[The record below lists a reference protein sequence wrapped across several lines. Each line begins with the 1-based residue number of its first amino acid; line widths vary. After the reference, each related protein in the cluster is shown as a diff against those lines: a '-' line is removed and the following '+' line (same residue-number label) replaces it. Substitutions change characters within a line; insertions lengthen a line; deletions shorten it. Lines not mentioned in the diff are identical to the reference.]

1 MMARRTFITV
11 ICNLVIFNL
20 AFASASLGQESGQ
33 GLLSRLRNANADQK
47 ASFKEPLND
56 SSDESQV
63 RRWNAGMRFPMQ
75 SFSLPWTSRSA
86 EPKSSIQA
94 PIDLP
99 GAMAPRGKS
108 NSGPVPT
115 TASPNLANTEPI
127 GSGVARQPA
136 KNTPAPY
143 AASPMDAAATEKTN
157 PGPVASQESLETT
170 ADDSSLD
177 TNSRKELR
185 VYNSAPSPSPI
196 DSKNTSR
203 RKPVQPPPAS
213 KPAASTLPNPTTSS
227 SQLSLALPPIE
238 APLDRSPS
246 PVQASPV
253 QDSPVQD
260 SPVRIPAISTS
271 ARKEQPQSHKKTAAL
286 DVRTPQLRLRVDGP
300 QAIQVGQKATYTIHA
315 TNEGDS
321 ALEGLIIRAST
332 PKAVV
337 IDEIKTL
344 VGAYELDETA
354 QDIAVLWELEHLGAN
369 DSKSLELQIEVIE
382 ADQFALNLEWTVA
395 PRPSQMTVQ
404 VQQPKIELD
413 LSGPAHVE
421 VQTPQKYRMRV
432 KNSGSADLP
441 ELNLVLQTETTSE
454 FESQIGPL
462 AAGSE
467 KVIDVELIFD
477 QVGLFPIVA
486 TAKDPSGKLQHRQR
500 VDVQVQKLELAASWT
515 GPEEFI
521 QGTPTVYQLA
531 VENVG
536 GIAASNIDCSIEL
549 PDGIEVLELP
559 QGYAL
564 SANQIRWT
572 LASIPSD
579 SQFTLPIR
587 CRLNRSGN
595 HALVFHAR
603 SAKDLN
609 LQARITTLVESI
621 ADLELSVKE
630 PQAPAPVGTPV
641 VYEIQLVNRGS
652 KAAENVRVIAQFSDG
667 IEPLKVEGHAGRIV
681 PGQALF
687 EEVAAIQPNQTMT
700 LKVVCQASR
709 NGVHRFRAAVQSPTS
724 QEDLLEEGSTRFI
737 GGATKSSKP

>member
-47 ASFKEPLND
+47 ASSKDPLND
-56 SSDESQV
+56 SSDEGQV

-75 SFSLPWTSRSA
+75 SFSLPWTGRSA

-115 TASPNLANTEPI
+115 TASPNLATTGPI

-136 KNTPAPY
+136 KTTPTPYPTSPIDADASEKAAP
-143 AASPMDAAATEKTN
+143 SPVT
-157 PGPVASQESLETT
+157 SQESLETAT
-170 ADDSSLD
+170 DDSSLD

-213 KPAASTLPNPTTSS
+213 KPAASTLPNAPTPNNQPTRG
-227 SQLSLALPPIE
+227 LPPIE
-238 APLDRSPS
+238 APLDLSPNPAGAD
-246 PVQASPV
+246 PVGA
-253 QDSPVQD
+253 D
-260 SPVRIPAISTS
+260 PVRIPAISAS
-271 ARKEQPQSHKKTAAL
+271 ARKEQAPIHKKTAAL

-321 ALEGLIIRAST
+321 ELEGLIIRAST

-413 LSGPAHVE
+413 LSGPSHVE

-467 KVIDVELIFD
+467 KLIDVELTFD

-500 VDVQVQKLELAASWT
+500 VDVQVQKLELRASWT

-521 QGTPTVYQLA
+521 MGTPTVYQLA
-531 VENVG
+531 IENVG

-564 SANQIRWT
+564 TANQIRWT

-609 LQARITTLVESI
+609 LQARITTVVESI

-700 LKVVCQASR
+700 LKVICQASK

-724 QEDLLEEGSTRFI
+724 QEDLLEEGSTRFV